1 MVRQA
6 HHEWFDR
13 LTTRASVGRQV
24 SSSKGGVKGLK
35 KKGRGTGIKVWEK
48 AVREMP
54 PKMEIAT
61 SSRLV
66 GTSRNDNGV

>member
-1 MVRQA
+1 
-6 HHEWFDR
+6 
-13 LTTRASVGRQV
+13 V
-24 SSSKGGVKGLK
+24 SSSKEGVKGLK

-66 GTSRNDNGV
+66 GAPRNDNGGRKGEETRSFAALRMTIVERG